1 MEVTDRI
8 TEVWKVINSINNWED
23 ESFDWNKAYVS
34 SIFSKV
40 AYLHIPEYELKN
52 ANRAN
57 LIPCEEYRQTI
68 KNRKVTNLTQ
78 ILNDSDFGDFFIV
91 ERQYAIAIV
100 VKVKEV
106 IFVSM
111 RGTQQLYDWI
121 VNLNAM
127 KSRPHPYK
135 DIDIFFHKGFH
146 KAATSCINE
155 ILSEITKRYGEENK
169 IYVTGHSLGGALA
182 AILHALWNE
191 DPYRYRSFSHKR
203 INNHFRTIS
212 CYVFGMPRY
221 GNFHAMEYFAS
232 PYHIYNQADIV
243 PTTPSK
249 LFGYE
254 DSLIEFCLNS
264 ESEIDQSKVKG
275 SSFAKFIYGLATYK
289 GIKEHDMELYID
301 RVRKLCNV
309 S

>member
-8 TEVWKVINSINNWED
+8 TEAWKVINSVSNWED

-57 LIPCEEYRQTI
+57 LIPCEEYREII
-68 KNRKVTNLTQ
+68 KNERVTNLTQ
-78 ILNDSDFGDFFIV
+78 ILNNSDFGDFFIV
-91 ERQYAIAIV
+91 ERPYAIAII

-111 RGTQQLYDWI
+111 RGTQQLYDWL
-121 VNLNAM
+121 VNINAM
-127 KSRPHPYK
+127 KSRPYPNN

-155 ILSEITKRYGEENK
+155 IFSEITTRYEEETK

-182 AILHALWNE
+182 AILHGLWNE
-191 DPYRYRSFSHKR
+191 DPYGNRFFSHKR

-221 GNFHAMEYFAS
+221 GNFHAMEHFAS

-243 PTTPSK
+243 PTIPSK

-254 DSLIEFCLNS
+254 DSLIEYCLNS
-264 ESEIDQSKVKG
+264 ESEIDHSKVKG
-275 SSFAKFIYGLATYK
+275 SSFTKFIYGLATYK
-289 GIKEHDMELYID
+289 GIKEHDMELYMS
-301 RVRKLCNV
+301 RVKKLCNF